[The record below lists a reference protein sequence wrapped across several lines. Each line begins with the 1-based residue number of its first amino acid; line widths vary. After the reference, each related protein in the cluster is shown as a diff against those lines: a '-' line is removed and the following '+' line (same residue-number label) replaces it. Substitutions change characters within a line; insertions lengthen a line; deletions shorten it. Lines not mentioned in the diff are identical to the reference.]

1 MAELGSDQGPPTR
14 SWKELLTGFWFCILI
29 IKLVQVCGF
38 KKKKT
43 PKDPQQQNKPN
54 QSCRRGPEKGTS
66 VTPAH
71 RGAAPLPD
79 LPDEDRPAQGGARP
93 RSSHRLVPLCS
104 PVLLSLV
111 CVAWLVSSRHGPLL
125 PPPARQLRGLRA
137 TRRGPAGRAPA
148 SAPKGAGSLAL
159 LQVWGSR
166 LAAWPVVLLLPV
178 FPSGQWE
185 WVVLTRLRQGAGL
198 GALWGVVM
206 TVSAGLGGSGPGSPT
221 SGRGASVCV
230 FEAPLQ
236 AHCVLRVCGGGY
248 GQERRWH
255 GGRAG
260 LLQPGPREGC

>member
-166 LAAWPVVLLLPV
+166 LAGGASLACFPIWPM
-178 FPSGQWE
+178 
-185 WVVLTRLRQGAGL
+185 
-198 GALWGVVM
+198 GVGGPD
-206 TVSAGLGGSGPGSPT
+206 TPEAGSGPGSALGSRDDSERRAGWLWSRLPHLRT
-221 SGRGASVCV
+221 RCV
-230 FEAPLQ
+230 
-236 AHCVLRVCGGGY
+236 RVCI
-248 GQERRWH
+248 
-255 GGRAG
+255 
-260 LLQPGPREGC
+260 